1 MSVEQNPTPK
11 AAKGTKRSKG
21 PKPTP
26 FGFDESIDGAHHFTL
41 QVSETGAV
49 FAEVPVTDTSLRIS
63 LSLLVWKKL
72 SGPISA
78 ELRKNYQLSLQNAR
92 FMPGDNKLPRMP
104 GREILPVLLAAELA
118 EQRGEVARV
127 KQICQNWVALEEHA
141 RWWLYTLANTRATED
156 EVAQGF
162 GWKHAIYFGLAAAY
176 A

>member
-1 MSVEQNPTPK
+1 MSVEQNPTPE
-11 AAKGTKRSKG
+11 AAKGAKRSK
-21 PKPTP
+21 PTR
-26 FGFDESIDGAHHFTL
+26 FGFDEVIDGAHHFLL

-49 FAEVPVTDTSLRIS
+49 FAEVPVTDTSLRIT
-63 LSLLVWKKL
+63 LSLPTWKKL
-72 SGPISA
+72 ASPISA

-118 EQRGEVARV
+118 EQRGEVGRV
-127 KQICQNWVALEEHA
+127 KQICHNWVALEEHA
-141 RWWLYTLANTRATED
+141 RWWLYTLANTKATET